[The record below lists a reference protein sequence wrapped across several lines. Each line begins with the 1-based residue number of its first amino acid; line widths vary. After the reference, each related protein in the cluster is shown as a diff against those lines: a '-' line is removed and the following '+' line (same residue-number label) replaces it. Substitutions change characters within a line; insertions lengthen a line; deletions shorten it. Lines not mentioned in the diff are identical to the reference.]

1 MLRGIKL
8 DGKKEMSL
16 SDEIVD
22 VSAPSK
28 IYVPLMNGNIK
39 CECTTKEGKK
49 VRKGTVIGIRK
60 DIDFPILSPV
70 SGTVLDIKKVLYK
83 NGEMVDAVV
92 IENDKL
98 DRVVKKKIVKD
109 IESYT
114 KEEFIDLI
122 KKCGITGMGGSDFPT
137 FLKYQNKLNTLIVNA
152 VECEPYLTSDAMLVK
167 LKADIILECI
177 SAIMKIN
184 NIKKCYIVYK
194 ENNYIVKDAFSK
206 HINSD
211 KKIILSPVKNMYPMG
226 WERHIIKSVLNIE
239 YHKYPSEKGIVVNN
253 VSTIFAIYKAL
264 RYQRNISKRII
275 TITGEGFTNPVNV
288 LAKIG
293 TPMSFIVKKIGKY
306 KGANLKFIAGGPMMG
321 ASMPTDKLIVTNSLG
336 AVTIL
341 DDVEEEVNECMGC
354 GRCIKVCPA
363 KLCPVLIMNSINDKE
378 RLKKLYPEKCIE
390 CGLCS
395 YICPSK
401 IGLRDI
407 VKNAKKKV
415 SK

>member
-1 MLRGIKL
+1 MIRGIKL

-28 IYVPLMNGNIK
+28 IYVPLMNGNIV
-39 CECTTKEGKK
+39 CECVVKKGKK
-49 VRKGTVIGIRK
+49 VKKGTIIGIRK

-70 SGTVLDIKKVLYK
+70 SGTVLEVKKALYK
-83 NGEMVDAVV
+83 NGEMADSVV

-109 IESYT
+109 ITSYT
-114 KEEFIDLI
+114 KEEFVELI
-122 KKCGITGMGGSDFPT
+122 KNCGITGMGGSDFPT
-137 FLKYQNKLNTLIVNA
+137 FIKYQSKLNTLVVNA

-167 LKADIILECI
+167 LKADIILETI

-184 NIKKCYIVYK
+184 NIKKCYIAYK
-194 ENNYIVKDAFSK
+194 ENNSIVKESFSK
-206 HINSD
+206 YVNSY
-211 KKIILSPVKNMYPMG
+211 KNIVLSPVKNMYPMG

-239 YHKYPSEKGIVVNN
+239 YDKIPSEKGIVVNN

-264 RYQRNISKRII
+264 KYQRNISKRII
-275 TITGEGFTNPVNV
+275 TITGEGFTEPVNI

-293 TPMSFIVKKIGKY
+293 TPMSFVVKKIGKY

-321 ASMPTDKLIVTNSLG
+321 KTMPTDKLIVTSGLG

-341 DDVEEEVNECMGC
+341 EDEEEEVNECMNC

-363 KLCPVLIMNSINDKE
+363 NLCPVLIMNSINNKDN
-378 RLKKLYPEKCIE
+378 LKKLHPEKCAE

-401 IGLRDI
+401 IGLRDVVI
-407 VKNAKKKV
+407 NAKKKV